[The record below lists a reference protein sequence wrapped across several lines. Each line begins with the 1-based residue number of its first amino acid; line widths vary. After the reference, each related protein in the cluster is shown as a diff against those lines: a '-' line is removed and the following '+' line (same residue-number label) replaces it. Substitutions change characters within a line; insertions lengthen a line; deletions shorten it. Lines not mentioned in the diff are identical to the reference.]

1 MYSKHCTNL
10 VGSFLSV
17 EDSLVNDLE
26 TDVGLERFDE
36 DEFERLRLCSKFD
49 LVCCC
54 CWYLD
59 GLEDV
64 VLAVRKNSFDM
75 KT

>member
-36 DEFERLRLCSKFD
+36 DEFERLRLCS
-49 LVCCC
+49 
-54 CWYLD
+54 
-59 GLEDV
+59 
-64 VLAVRKNSFDM
+64 
-75 KT
+75 